1 MIYNGS
7 CHCGTVKIQLEAES
21 VTKAICHCLDCQ
33 KVCRPLFAFVIIHRQ
48 LSFNVNQRTASA
60 FSINGIA
67 PREHFRVTQGK
78 TKTWSY
84 TSDSG
89 KDYIVNFCGDCG
101 STLFGEPTRLP
112 DVVSIKAGCLDNSGT
127 NLGSMDA
134 EVFVERRVDY
144 LKPFNGV
151 NQIVGMI

>member
-21 VTKAICHCLDCQ
+21 VTKAICHCLDC
-33 KVCRPLFAFVIIHRQ
+33 
-48 LSFNVNQRTASA
+48 
-60 FSINGIA
+60 
-67 PREHFRVTQGK
+67 K

-144 LKPFNGV
+144 LKPFEGMK
-151 NQIVGMI
+151 QIVGMI

>member
-7 CHCGTVKIQLEAES
+7 CHCGSIKIQLEAES

-33 KVCRPLFAFVIIHRQ
+33 K
-48 LSFNVNQRTASA
+48 RTASA
-60 FSINGIA
+60 FSVNVIA
-67 PREHFRVTQGK
+67 PREHFKVTQGK

-144 LKPFNGV
+144 LKPFEGMK
-151 NQIVGMI
+151 QIVGMI

>member
-33 KVCRPLFAFVIIHRQ
+33 KG
-48 LSFNVNQRTASA
+48 TA
-60 FSINGIA
+60 FSINSIA

-151 NQIVGMI
+151 KQIVGMI

>member
-7 CHCGTVKIQLEAES
+7 CHCGSVKIQLEAES

-33 KVCRPLFAFVIIHRQ
+33 K
-48 LSFNVNQRTASA
+48 RTGSA
-60 FSINGIA
+60 FSVNIITS
-67 PREHFRVTQGK
+67 REHFSITQGK

-84 TSDSG
+84 MSDSG
-89 KDYIVNFCGDCG
+89 KDYIVNFCGNCG

-134 EVFVERRVDY
+134 EILVERRVDY
-144 LKPFNGV
+144 LKPFEGMK
-151 NQIVGMI
+151 QIVGMI